1 LLQIGVAGIVHAVSF
16 AARRRKLVGFSMAK
30 SEAIA
35 ALKLTTKPSLVGAWP
50 GAGLSVENS

>member
-1 LLQIGVAGIVHAVSF
+1 MILNMPMTSIGTVPGSVSG
-16 AARRRKLVGFSMAK
+16 KPLAK